1 MKKKAIIFIM
11 ALVLSLTGCASG
23 KSPSAESPAD
33 TSAETLAGTT
43 AAVTGESGE
52 TADDSGN
59 ETSVS
64 ATNTEQMQS
73 TIVDETLTSML
84 KPLDS
89 IMVVEFV
96 TSYGYNPGDPVVYWT
111 TMYYYLCI
119 YGPRASGTS
128 YDKDESYL
136 IVGADVVR
144 EVGRVLYGETVAMPP
159 IPDTIARISLH
170 DDGNYYVKND
180 PRPDCYPEF
189 VSAVKNDDGSYEAI
203 AQLTDVHGKILI
215 NHSFHL
221 TPKSSVNN
229 LLGQQYYYT
238 VSTAGVG

>member
-1 MKKKAIIFIM
+1 MKKKAIILIM
-11 ALVLSLTGCASG
+11 TLMLSLTGCASG
-23 KSPSAESPAD
+23 KTSSAGS
-33 TSAETLAGTT
+33 TT
-43 AAVTGESGE
+43 ENPPAVTEEGSVKQ
-52 TADDSGN
+52 ADDSVSDASVS
-59 ETSVS
+59 ETSTV
-64 ATNTEQMQS
+64 QMQS

-84 KPLDS
+84 KPIDS

-96 TSYGYNPGDPVVYWT
+96 TSYGYNPNDPVVYWT
-111 TMYYYLCI
+111 TMYYYLCL

-128 YDKDESYL
+128 YDKDEAYL

-144 EVGRVLYGETVAMPP
+144 EVGRVLFGETVAMPE
-159 IPDTIARISLH
+159 IPETIARISLH

-221 TPKSSVNN
+221 TPKSSVNS